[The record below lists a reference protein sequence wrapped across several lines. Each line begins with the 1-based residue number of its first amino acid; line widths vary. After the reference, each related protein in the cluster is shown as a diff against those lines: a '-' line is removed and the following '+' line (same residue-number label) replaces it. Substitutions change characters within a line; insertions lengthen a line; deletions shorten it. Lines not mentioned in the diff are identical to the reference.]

1 MGHEPPPTRAEMR
14 ADLAAEY
21 AAIAPEH
28 LRRRPVIDSPGGRTV
43 ILAGSGKR
51 QRLINWAS
59 NDYLGALSRLKV
71 KNGAMRAI
79 RRFGPGSGAARLLG
93 GLRCHRQLEE
103 RLAGFLAVEDS
114 VVMTTGYQA
123 NLAAVT
129 TLVGPP
135 EDVVILDRL
144 CHASTYD
151 AAKLSSASL
160 LRFRHNDCEDLERQ
174 LQRSVGARRRL
185 VCVESIYSMDG
196 DEAPLADI
204 AALCERHGA
213 LLLVDEAHAIGVLGT
228 GRGLCAELGV
238 RADLCA
244 CSKALGAQGGFIAGD
259 RTLIEL
265 AVNRARSFLYSTAPV
280 PAAMGAAVGMLDV
293 LRAEPQ
299 LPTELLARCATVRAA
314 IVAQG
319 WHLPAGRGPIMPLVI
334 GDEAATVALA
344 ERLRAAGHYAPAIR
358 SPTVPVGACRI
369 RLTLTLAHRD
379 ADVRKLLAALG
390 HCPCPEV
397 RESGSPEVP

>member
-1 MGHEPPPTRAEMR
+1 MGHEPPPTRADMR
-14 ADLAAEY
+14 AQLAAEY

-43 ILAGSGKR
+43 IMKVQGKR
-51 QRLINWAS
+51 QRLVNWAS
-59 NDYLGALSRLKV
+59 NDYLGALARLKV

-103 RLAGFLAVEDS
+103 RLAGFFQVEDS
-114 VVMTTGYQA
+114 LVTTTGYQA

-129 TLVGPP
+129 TLIAPP

-151 AAKLSSASL
+151 AAKLCGAPL
-160 LRFRHNDCEDLERQ
+160 LRFRHNDVEDMERQ
-174 LQRSVGARRRL
+174 LQRSAGARRRL

-196 DEAPLADI
+196 DEAPLAAI
-204 AALCERHGA
+204 AELCERHGA

-228 GRGLCAELGV
+228 GRGLAAELGV
-238 RADLCA
+238 RPDLIVGT
-244 CSKALGAQGGFIAGD
+244 CSKALGAQGGFLAGD

-293 LRAEPQ
+293 LRAEPD
-299 LPTELLARCATVRAA
+299 LPTALLTRCATLRAA
-314 IVAQG
+314 IAAQG
-319 WHLPAGRGPIMPLVI
+319 WQLPAGRGPIIPLII

-344 ERLRAAGHYAPAIR
+344 ARLRDAGHHVPAIR
-358 SPTVPVGACRI
+358 PPTVPAGSCRV
-369 RLTLTLAHRD
+369 RLTLTLAHTD
-379 ADVRKLLAALG
+379 ADLRKLLKALA
-390 HCPCPEV
+390 V
-397 RESGSPEVP
+397 AR

>member
-1 MGHEPPPTRAEMR
+1 MR
-14 ADLAAEY
+14 AQLAAEY

-43 ILAGSGKR
+43 IMKVQGKR
-51 QRLINWAS
+51 QRLVNWAS

-103 RLAGFLAVEDS
+103 RLAGFFSVEDS
-114 VVMTTGYQA
+114 LVTTTGYQA

-129 TLVGPP
+129 TLIAPP

-151 AAKLSSASL
+151 AAKLCAAPL
-160 LRFRHNDCEDLERQ
+160 LRFRHNDVEDLDRQ
-174 LQRSVGARRRL
+174 LQRSAGARRRL

-196 DEAPLADI
+196 DEAPLAAI
-204 AALCERHGA
+204 AELCERHGA
-213 LLLVDEAHAIGVLGT
+213 LLLVDEAHAIGVLGK
-228 GRGLCAELGV
+228 GRGLAAELGV
-238 RADLCA
+238 KPDLIVGT
-244 CSKALGAQGGFIAGD
+244 CSKALGAQGGFLAGD

-293 LRAEPQ
+293 LRAEPD
-299 LPTELLARCATVRAA
+299 LPADLLARCATLRAA
-314 IVAQG
+314 IAVQG
-319 WHLPAGRGPIMPLVI
+319 WQLPAGRGPIIPLII

-344 ERLRAAGHYAPAIR
+344 ARLRDAGHHAPAIR
-358 SPTVPVGACRI
+358 PPTVPAGSCRV
-369 RLTLTLAHRD
+369 RLTLTLAHTD
-379 ADVRKLLAALG
+379 ADLRKLLKALAAA
-390 HCPCPEV
+390 
-397 RESGSPEVP
+397 R